1 MLIDVTIL
9 LRADLRNVD
18 RFSNESDIREKAT
31 IVVDKLRE
39 VKDE

>member
-1 MLIDVTIL
+1 LLIDVTIL
-9 LRADLRNVD
+9 LRPDLRND
-18 RFSNESDIREKAT
+18 RFSNESDICEKAT